1 MNITDIRTPVA
12 INGGDWVEKFGA
24 IWRDQAQALQQQFGA
39 SIVEVQFP
47 GEAAVDMLTVTVKK
61 ESLIQVLDALKNNPK
76 FDYAQYTDMTA
87 TDETEH
93 PRFCLVYH
101 LYSYS
106 RKNRIRVK
114 TRIAE
119 DESAPTATKLWEAL
133 NWAER
138 EVWDMFGIRFD
149 GHPDLRRILLDE
161 RWVGHPLR
169 KDYPIRGYQIFTEP
183 EDPQPHLLKD

>member
-1 MNITDIRTPVA
+1 MIITDVRTPVA

-24 IWRDQAQALQQQFGA
+24 IWHEQAQALQAQFGEG
-39 SIVEVQFP
+39 IVEIHFP
-47 GEAAVDMLTVTVKK
+47 GEALVDMLTVVVKK
-61 ESLIQVLDALKNNPK
+61 DSLIPVLEALKTNPK
-76 FDYAQYTDMTA
+76 FDYALYTDMTA
-87 TDETEH
+87 TDEEEH

-106 RKNRIRVK
+106 RKNRIRIK
-114 TRIAE
+114 TRVAE
-119 DESAPTATKLWEAL
+119 DETVPTASSLWAAL

-169 KDYPIRGYQIFTEP
+169 KDYPLRGYQIFTEP
-183 EDPQPHLLKD
+183 EDPQPLLLKD